1 MAEPVSL
8 KRSVQI
14 VRRGAK
20 LLVPQS
26 LNLIPR
32 LPAQHPLDFF
42 VVEFSMRQIRKNE
55 ECLTTSRQTVFWNF
69 DSGLNSRT
77 TIRPRCA
84 VRYHILV
91 MLRRCRPA
99 GVDATKIPRMLHV
112 VVQKSYHLCTVALTK
127 HAAHFLT

>member
-26 LNLIPR
+26 LNLVPR
-32 LPAQHPLDFF
+32 LPAQPPLDFF
-42 VVEFSMRQIRKNE
+42 VVEFSMRQVRKNE
-55 ECLTTSRQTVFWNF
+55 ERLATSRQTVLWNF

-77 TIRPRCA
+77 TIRPRRT
-84 VRYHILV
+84 VWNHILV
-91 MLRRCRPA
+91 VLGTSWFHA
-99 GVDATKIPRMLHV
+99 AKIPRMLHV
-112 VVQKSYHLCTVALTK
+112 VVQKSYHLYTVALTK